1 MLMGYEKL
9 RVVKPIKQLIKV
21 VELYTRHVAKDNRGQ
36 WRDAKMALYSC
47 FGNLIRAAE
56 VWGTQEKNKYLTA
69 FLDEFAVF
77 RGMMQVYT
85 ETRIIST
92 KKASEI
98 AIYTAD
104 IRKQVSD
111 WRREIVRDSA
121 PPRLGGGSEQED

>member
-1 MLMGYEKL
+1 MGYEKL
-9 RVVKPIKQLIKV
+9 RVIKPIKQLIKV

-121 PPRLGGGSEQED
+121 PLRPDGGSEQEE